1 MSIVQGPRLNR
12 LADLNVLKLDLGQ
25 ENGPGEQ
32 VLFGGMLAQHCL
44 YLQQVSGDLTNADPI
59 ELRVVGANPG
69 RSLSGAQWAF
79 NGTVYCAY
87 NDGTSGAIQIR
98 LNETFFDTPRTGTIF
113 AARVKGSAE
122 TASNDGLNC
131 LNAASPFPPQP
142 RPALQPL
149 QPSFVFWHF
158 SRVEAEK
165 LKSKKL
171 LKKVSVDFK
180 IYTHYSG
187 HSSYTSRR

>member
-1 MSIVQGPRLNR
+1 MSIVQGRRLIR

-25 ENGPGEQ
+25 ENGAGEQ
-32 VLFGGMLAQHCL
+32 VYLVGCWRNIVH
-44 YLQQVSGDLTNADPI
+44 LQQVSGDLTNADPI
-59 ELRVVGANPG
+59 ELRMVGANPG

-87 NDGTSGAIQIR
+87 NDGTSGVIQIR
-98 LNETFFDTPRTGTIF
+98 LNETFFDTPTTGSIF

-122 TASNDGLNC
+122 
-131 LNAASPFPPQP
+131 
-142 RPALQPL
+142 
-149 QPSFVFWHF
+149 
-158 SRVEAEK
+158 

-171 LKKVSVDFK
+171 LKKVPVDFK

-187 HSSYTSRR
+187 HYSYTSRR